1 MIRKF
6 IVGVFTAS
14 VVTIGISVPALAD
27 PSCYTGCGPAPI
39 SIVGG
44 APSLAPNGPPAH
56 APVPSEAVPTPGG
69 LPITGGDIEQSI
81 GIAAALL
88 VGGFALVR
96 GGRRRNRG
104 RVPQT
109 RPDPEALS

>member
-44 APSLAPNGPPAH
+44 APSVAPSGPPAH
-56 APVPSEAVPTPGG
+56 LSPPTESVPTPGG
-69 LPITGGDIEQSI
+69 LPITGADIEQSA
-81 GIAAALL
+81 GFAAVLL
-88 VGGFALVR
+88 VGGVAMVR
-96 GGRRRNRG
+96 ISRRRGRRRASHVG
-104 RVPQT
+104 
-109 RPDPEALS
+109 PEPKALV